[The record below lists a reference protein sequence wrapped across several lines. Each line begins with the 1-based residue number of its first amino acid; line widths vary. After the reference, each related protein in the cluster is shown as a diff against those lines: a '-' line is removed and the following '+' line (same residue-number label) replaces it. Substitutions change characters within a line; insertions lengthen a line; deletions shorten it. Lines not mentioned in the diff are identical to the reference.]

1 MLMGSR
7 VLVCIL
13 QLGQLG
19 VLGQLRTNHPFHGP
33 DETWTQVKYWT
44 IAISVVHL
52 SCITATIPRIN
63 CFIADVQTR
72 QAGLALTQKDYDS
85 YVKSGDHNGSSGGG
99 GSKNWSR
106 GKKNDARSVL
116 GSFRPDAPNE
126 QHNDTRGGDEIEMD
140 VRDNVETGSQSSLQ
154 RNVVYQ
160 KTEFQWQEEYMGD
173 RRHSRT

>member
-1 MLMGSR
+1 ML
-7 VLVCIL
+7 
-13 QLGQLG
+13 
-19 VLGQLRTNHPFHGP
+19 TP
-33 DETWTQVKYWT
+33 DS
-44 IAISVVHL
+44 SVVHL

-154 RNVVYQ
+154 RYVRCCSA
-160 KTEFQWQEEYMGD
+160 D
-173 RRHSRT
+173 RESTGCVCANWGLLDGLRARSQTLFVH